1 MKIILLHNASAGD
14 QKLSRE
20 DLTVLLRESGYEPRA
35 MTLKE
40 AGDNPDLLLDG
51 DFVAVAGG
59 DGSMRKAALLLV
71 GTSQS
76 MAPIPLGTANNI
88 VRSLG
93 IRGEAHDII
102 AGWAGGRKNKIDMG
116 RALGPWG
123 RHWFLEGVG
132 IGLIGRAITIIE
144 GIDAVDPRGFKTS
157 DDKLRRDLSVLVA
170 LAHDLPAVPLKLTVD
185 GRDASGDFIVLEIMN
200 IGRAGPAVK
209 IATDTNM
216 SDGFLDMVV
225 ARSGDRAALL
235 KNLHGCLGD
244 PDHKAILSSHKVR
257 HLKLTVQG
265 GEFRLDDAV
274 ILSRDD
280 SSKKSVEIEIEVVAD
295 ALNILLPGVSASNDR
310 KNG

>member
-20 DLTVLLRESGYEPRA
+20 DLTVLLRESGYDPRS

-40 AGDNPDLLLDG
+40 ASDNPDLLLDG
-51 DFVAVAGG
+51 EFVAVAGG

-88 VRSLG
+88 ARSLG
-93 IRGEAHDII
+93 ISGEAHDII
-102 AGWAGGRKNKIDMG
+102 AGWAKGKKNKIDMG
-116 RALGPWG
+116 SARGPWG

-144 GIDAVDPRGFKTS
+144 DIDAVDPRGFKTS

-225 ARSGDRAALL
+225 AREGDRATLL
-235 KNLHGCLGD
+235 KNLHRCLGV
-244 PDHKAILSSHKVR
+244 PDHQPILSSHKVR
-257 HLKLTVQG
+257 NLKLTVQG

-274 ILSRDD
+274 ILKRDD
-280 SSKKSVEIEIEVVAD
+280 SGKRKCEIEIEVVPD
-295 ALNILLPGVSASNDR
+295 ALNVLLPETTVMDQP
-310 KNG
+310 

>member
-1 MKIILLHNASAGD
+1 MNIVLLHNTNAGD

-20 DLTVLLRESGYEPRA
+20 DLAILLREAGYEPRST
-35 MTLKE
+35 TLKE
-40 AGDNPDLLLDG
+40 AGANPELLLDG
-51 DFVAVAGG
+51 EFVAVAGG

-88 VRSLG
+88 ARSLG
-93 IRGEAHDII
+93 IRVEPHEVI
-102 AGWAGGRKNKIDMG
+102 AGWARGRKKKIDMG
-116 RALGPWG
+116 RARGPWG

-144 GIDAVDPRGFKTS
+144 GIDAADPRGFKTS

-170 LAHDLPAVPLKLTVD
+170 LAHDLPAVPLKLAVD

-209 IATDTNM
+209 IANDTDM

-225 ARSGDRAALL
+225 ARSGDRQTLL

-244 PDHKAILSSHKVR
+244 PDHKAVLSSHKVR
-257 HLKLTVQG
+257 HLKLTIQG

-274 ILSRDD
+274 ILKRDD
-280 SSKKSVEIEIEVVAD
+280 VVNDGSEIEIEVVPN
-295 ALNILLPGVSASNDR
+295 ALNVLLPETIAPEGT
-310 KNG
+310 